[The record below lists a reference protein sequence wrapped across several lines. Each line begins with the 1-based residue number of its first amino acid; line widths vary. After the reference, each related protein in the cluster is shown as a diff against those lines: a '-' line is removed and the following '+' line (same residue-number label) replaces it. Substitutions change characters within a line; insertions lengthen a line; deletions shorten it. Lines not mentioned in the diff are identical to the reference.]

1 MQKFFITLD
10 EFENRALTK
19 DTSFQLINVLR
30 SKVDDQFLVGV
41 IDKTYLV
48 QISKIENKLVA
59 FEVIEEKTGNSELPF
74 FVSLFQGYP
83 KGDKLEN
90 IIKYGTQLGVHE
102 FHPTLM
108 KRSVFKLDSNKKDNK
123 LERFN
128 KIAKEAAGQTFLND
142 CSAASF
148 AILLNL
154 SKIDFSEYNVKI
166 LCYEESAK
174 NDETSAFKRIVK
186 SINANDKIAVVVGPE
201 GGIAPEEVDY
211 LTNKGFIS
219 VGLGPRILRT
229 ETVVFYVLS
238 TLSYEWELK

>member
-10 EFENRALTK
+10 EFESNILSK

-30 SKVDDQFLVGV
+30 SKVNDQFLVGV

-48 QISKIENKLVA
+48 QISKIENKNVA

-128 KIAKEAAGQTFLND
+128 KIAKEAAEQSFRDVCPTVVDIKQLN
-142 CSAASF
+142 
-148 AILLNL
+148 
-154 SKIDFSEYNVKI
+154 KIDFSEYDVKI
-166 LCYEESAK
+166 VCYEESAK
-174 NDETSAFKRIVK
+174 EGETSAFKSIVK
-186 SINANDKIAVVVGPE
+186 SIKTNDKIAVVVGPE
-201 GGIAPEEVDY
+201 GGITPEEVEY
-211 LTNKGFIS
+211 LTNQGFIS

>member
-10 EFENRALTK
+10 EFESKILTK

-30 SKVDDQFLVGV
+30 SKVNDQFLVGV

-48 QISKIENKLVA
+48 QISKIENKNVA

-74 FVSLFQGYP
+74 FISLFQGYP

-128 KIAKEAAGQTFLND
+128 KIAKEAAEQSFRDVCPTVVDIKQLN
-142 CSAASF
+142 
-148 AILLNL
+148 
-154 SKIDFSEYNVKI
+154 KIDFSEYNVKI
-166 LCYEESAK
+166 VCYEESAK
-174 NDETSAFKRIVK
+174 EGETSAFKRIVK
-186 SINANDKIAVVVGPE
+186 SIKTNDKIAVIVGPE
-201 GGIAPEEVDY
+201 GGITPEEVEY
-211 LTNKGFIS
+211 LTKQGFTS

>member
-10 EFENRALTK
+10 EFESKILSK

-30 SKVDDQFLVGV
+30 SKVNDQFLVGV

-48 QISKIENKLVA
+48 QISKIENKNVA

-128 KIAKEAAGQTFLND
+128 KIAKEAAEQSFRDVCPTVVDIKQLN
-142 CSAASF
+142 
-148 AILLNL
+148 
-154 SKIDFSEYNVKI
+154 KIDFSGYDIKI

-186 SINANDKIAVVVGPE
+186 SIKTNDKIAVIVGPE
-201 GGIAPEEVDY
+201 GGITPEEVEY
-211 LTNKGFIS
+211 LTNQGFIS

-238 TLSYEWELK
+238 TLSYEWELR

>member
-10 EFENRALTK
+10 EFESKMLTK

-30 SKVDDQFLVGV
+30 SKVNDQFLVGV

-48 QISKIENKLVA
+48 QISKIENKNVA

-90 IIKYGTQLGVHE
+90 IIKYGTQLGIHE
-102 FHPTLM
+102 IHPTLM
-108 KRSVFKLDSNKKDNK
+108 KRSIFKLDSNKKDNK

-128 KIAKEAAGQTFLND
+128 KIAKEAAEQSFRDVCPKVVDIKQLN
-142 CSAASF
+142 
-148 AILLNL
+148 
-154 SKIDFSEYNVKI
+154 KIDFSDYNVKI

-174 NDETSAFKRIVK
+174 EGETAAFKRIVK
-186 SINANDKIAVVVGPE
+186 SINTNDKIAVVVGPE
-201 GGIAPEEVDY
+201 GGIAPEEVEY
-211 LTNKGFIS
+211 LTKQGFIS

>member
-10 EFENRALTK
+10 EFENKVLTK

-128 KIAKEAAGQTFLND
+128 KIAKEAAEQ
-142 CSAASF
+142 SF
-148 AILLNL
+148 RNVCPTVVDIKQL
-154 SKIDFSEYNVKI
+154 SKINFSDYNVKI

-201 GGIAPEEVDY
+201 GGIAPEEVEY
-211 LTNKGFIS
+211 LMKQGFVS

>member
-10 EFENRALTK
+10 EFENRVLTK

-128 KIAKEAAGQTFLND
+128 KIAKEAAEQ
-142 CSAASF
+142 SF
-148 AILLNL
+148 RNVCPTVVDIKQL
-154 SKIDFSEYNVKI
+154 SKINFSDYNVKI

-174 NDETSAFKRIVK
+174 NDETSAFKHIVK

-201 GGIAPEEVDY
+201 GGIAPEEVEY
-211 LTNKGFIS
+211 LMKQGFVS

>member
-10 EFENRALTK
+10 EFESKILSK
-19 DTSFQLINVLR
+19 DTSFQIINVLR
-30 SKVDDQFLVGV
+30 SKVNDQFLVGV

-48 QISKIENKLVA
+48 QISKIEGKTVS
-59 FEVIEEKTGNSELPF
+59 FEVMEEKTGNSELPF

-128 KIAKEAAGQTFLND
+128 KIAKEAAEQSFRDVCPTVVDIKQLN
-142 CSAASF
+142 
-148 AILLNL
+148 
-154 SKIDFSEYNVKI
+154 KIDFSGYDIKI

-186 SINANDKIAVVVGPE
+186 SIKTNDKIAVIVGPE
-201 GGIAPEEVDY
+201 GGITPEEVEY
-211 LTNKGFIS
+211 LTNQGFVS

-238 TLSYEWELK
+238 TLSYEWEFR

>member
-1 MQKFFITLD
+1 MLFRILPT
-10 EFENRALTK
+10 N
-19 DTSFQLINVLR
+19 SFSSSVKWTFSKLSLLPRLIR
-30 SKVDDQFLVGV
+30 
-41 IDKTYLV
+41 
-48 QISKIENKLVA
+48 
-59 FEVIEEKTGNSELPF
+59 
-74 FVSLFQGYP
+74 
-83 KGDKLEN
+83 
-90 IIKYGTQLGVHE
+90 IIKVRT
-102 FHPTLM
+102 
-108 KRSVFKLDSNKKDNK
+108 RINKKDNK

-128 KIAKEAAGQTFLND
+128 KIAKEAAEQ
-142 CSAASF
+142 SF
-148 AILLNL
+148 RNVCPVVVDIKQL

-201 GGIAPEEVDY
+201 GGIAPEEVEY

-238 TLSYEWELK
+238 TLSYEWELKWWIKKLDFKH

>member
-10 EFENRALTK
+10 EFENRVLTK

-128 KIAKEAAGQTFLND
+128 KIAKEAAEQSFRDVCPTVVDIKQLN
-142 CSAASF
+142 
-148 AILLNL
+148 
-154 SKIDFSEYNVKI
+154 KIDFSKYDVKI
-166 LCYEESAK
+166 VCYEESAK
-174 NDETSAFKRIVK
+174 EGETSAFKRIVK
-186 SINANDKIAVVVGPE
+186 SIKTNDNIAVVVGPE
-201 GGIAPEEVDY
+201 GGITPEEVEY
-211 LTNKGFIS
+211 LTNQGFIS

>member
-10 EFENRALTK
+10 EFENRVLTK

-128 KIAKEAAGQTFLND
+128 KIAKEAAEQ
-142 CSAASF
+142 SF
-148 AILLNL
+148 RNVCPVVVDIKQL

-201 GGIAPEEVDY
+201 GGIAPEEVEY

>member
-10 EFENRALTK
+10 EFESKILSK

-30 SKVDDQFLVGV
+30 SKVNDQFLVGV

-48 QISKIENKLVA
+48 QISKIENKNVA

-123 LERFN
+123 LERLN
-128 KIAKEAAGQTFLND
+128 KIAKEAAEQSFRDVCPTVVDIKQLN
-142 CSAASF
+142 
-148 AILLNL
+148 
-154 SKIDFSEYNVKI
+154 KIDFSGYDIKI

-186 SINANDKIAVVVGPE
+186 SIKTKDMIAVIVGPE
-201 GGIAPEEVDY
+201 GGITPKRLNIKQIKDLY
-211 LTNKGFIS
+211 LL
-219 VGLGPRILRT
+219 V
-229 ETVVFYVLS
+229 
-238 TLSYEWELK
+238 

>member
-10 EFENRALTK
+10 EFENRVLTK

-128 KIAKEAAGQTFLND
+128 KIAKEAAEQ
-142 CSAASF
+142 SF
-148 AILLNL
+148 RNVCPTVVDIKQL
-154 SKIDFSEYNVKI
+154 SKINFSDYNVKI

-201 GGIAPEEVDY
+201 GGIAPEEVEY
-211 LTNKGFIS
+211 LMKQGFVS

>member
-10 EFENRALTK
+10 EFESKTLSK
-19 DTSFQLINVLR
+19 DTYFQIINVLR
-30 SKVDDQFLVGV
+30 SKVNDQFLVGV

-48 QISKIENKLVA
+48 QISKIENKNVA

-90 IIKYGTQLGVHE
+90 IIKYGTQLGVSE

-128 KIAKEAAGQTFLND
+128 KIAKEAAEQ
-142 CSAASF
+142 SF
-148 AILLNL
+148 RNICPTVVDIKQL
-154 SKIDFSEYNVKI
+154 SKIDFSEYDIKI
-166 LCYEESAK
+166 LCYEESAIY
-174 NDETSAFKRIVK
+174 DESCAFKRIVN
-186 SINANDKIAVVVGPE
+186 SIKTNDKIAVVVGPE
-201 GGIAPEEVDY
+201 GGIDPTEVDY
-211 LTNKGFIS
+211 LVNQGFVS